1 MLNPDLVPGQR
12 LTRSGPP
19 LTLQAFT
26 DFGALLGTD
35 APVHHDPAYAAKTQF
50 GGVIAQGPLLLA
62 SFETWFCELFGE
74 DAWSRTGILTAKFLN
89 PARIGDAVTLEIIVG
104 ERFGDRATFELR
116 VVHQER
122 LLALGTAAISLPSPG
137 GA

>member
-1 MLNPDLVPGQR
+1 MLNQDRLASGQR
-12 LTRSGPP
+12 LTRPGPP

-35 APVHHDPAYAAKTQF
+35 APVHNDPAYAAQTQF
-50 GGVIAQGPLLLA
+50 GSVIAQGPLLLA

-74 DAWSRTGILTAKFLN
+74 DAWSQTGRLTAKFIS
-89 PARIGDAVTLEIIVG
+89 PARIGDEVTLEIIVG
-104 ERFGDRATFELR
+104 DTNEDRTTFELR

-122 LLALGTAAISLPSPG
+122 LLALGTAAIGLR
-137 GA
+137 

>member
-1 MLNPDLVPGQR
+1 MLNPGLAPGQR

-19 LTLQAFT
+19 LTLQAFA

-35 APVHHDPAYAAKTQF
+35 APVHNDPAYAAKTQF
-50 GGVIAQGPLLLA
+50 GSVIAQGPLLLA
-62 SFETWFCELFGE
+62 SFETWFCELYGE

-89 PARIGDAVTLEIIVG
+89 PARIGDAVTLEIIVS
-104 ERFGDRATFELR
+104 ETFEDRATFELR
-116 VVHQER
+116 VVHQDR
-122 LLALGTAAISLPSPG
+122 LLALGTAAISLASPG

>member
-1 MLNPDLVPGQR
+1 MLNQNRLTPGQR

-35 APVHHDPAYAAKTQF
+35 APVHNDPVYAAKTQF
-50 GGVIAQGPLLLA
+50 GGVIAQGPLLLTA
-62 SFETWFCELFGE
+62 YETWFCELFGE
-74 DAWSRTGILTAKFLN
+74 DAWSRTGKLTAKFLN
-89 PARIGDAVTLEIIVG
+89 PARIGDVVTLEIIVG
-104 ERFGDRATFELR
+104 DTNEDRTTFELR

-122 LLALGTAAISLPSPG
+122 VLALGIAAIGLR
-137 GA
+137 

>member
-1 MLNPDLVPGQR
+1 MLNPGFAPGQR
-12 LTRSGPP
+12 LTRPGPP

-35 APVHHDPAYAAKTQF
+35 APVHNDPAYAAKTQF
-50 GGVIAQGPLLLA
+50 GSVIAQGPLLLA

-74 DAWSRTGILTAKFLN
+74 DAWSQTGIVTAKFLN

-104 ERFGDRATFELR
+104 DTFGDRATFELR
-116 VVHQER
+116 VLHQDR
-122 LLALGTAAISLPSPG
+122 LLALGTAAISLVSPG

>member
-1 MLNPDLVPGQR
+1 MLNPDLASGQR
-12 LTRSGPP
+12 LTRPGPP
-19 LTLQAFT
+19 LTLQAFI
-26 DFGALLGTD
+26 DFGDLLGTD
-35 APVHHDPAYAAKTQF
+35 APVHNDPAYAAKTQF
-50 GGVIAQGPLLLA
+50 GSVIAQGPLLLA

-74 DAWSRTGILTAKFLN
+74 DAWSQTGTLTAKFLN

-104 ERFGDRATFELR
+104 ETSGDRATFELR

-122 LLALGTAAISLPSPG
+122 LLALGTAAISLVSSG